1 MMRRGS
7 RRGIATL
14 ALLAALSWIAA
25 RDRPEPW
32 ASPFQDLDTRLNY
45 ALWDFSAML
54 LDREGRISLRIDAP
68 MLRNDASSRVGTV
81 ENPRIRIQ
89 QDADEWYITA
99 DSAVVTAD
107 REHVS
112 LVGTVDLLRENRQT
126 REALEIRTRDVLLNV
141 TPRTASTQAA
151 VTIVQN
157 GDRLDAVGMRL
168 DMKTERYELLDQV
181 RARYA
186 RP

>member
-14 ALLAALSWIAA
+14 ALLAVLSWIAS
-25 RDRPEPW
+25 RDRPEPG

-68 MLRNDASSRVGTV
+68 MLRNDASSEVGTV

-126 REALEIRTRDVLLNV
+126 RETLEIRTRDVLLNV

-168 DMKTERYELLDQV
+168 DMKTERYELLDKV
-181 RARYA
+181 RAHYA

>member
-1 MMRRGS
+1 MMRQGS
-7 RRGIATL
+7 RRGIAAL
-14 ALLAALSWIAA
+14 ALLAVLSWIAS
-25 RDRPEPW
+25 RDGPEPW

-68 MLRNDASSRVGTV
+68 MLRNDASSEVGTV

-126 REALEIRTRDVLLNV
+126 RETLEIRTRDVLLNV

-168 DMKTERYELLDQV
+168 DMKTERYELLDKV
-181 RARYA
+181 RAHYA